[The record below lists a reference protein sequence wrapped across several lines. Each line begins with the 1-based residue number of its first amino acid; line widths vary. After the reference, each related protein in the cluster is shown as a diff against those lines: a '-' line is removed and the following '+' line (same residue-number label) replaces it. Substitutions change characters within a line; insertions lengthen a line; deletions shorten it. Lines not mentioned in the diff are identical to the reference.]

1 LFLKPQ
7 IKLKTVKKFLST
19 PQSTQKHLF
28 TTKTIF
34 FTIIRTLFQV
44 NPHALATHVA
54 PIGPFTEHLHMLIVL
69 DDKLPPLDELDTSQL
84 VSLIVTC
91 TPNDVLS
98 PLLPP
103 QQPP

>member
-54 PIGPFTEHLHMLIVL
+54 PIGPKHLHMLIVL

-91 TPNDVLS
+91 TLNDVLS
-98 PLLPP
+98 PLLTP
-103 QQPP
+103 QQPT

>member
-1 LFLKPQ
+1 
-7 IKLKTVKKFLST
+7 
-19 PQSTQKHLF
+19 
-28 TTKTIF
+28 
-34 FTIIRTLFQV
+34 
-44 NPHALATHVA
+44 
-54 PIGPFTEHLHMLIVL
+54 MLIVL